1 MIPISQEV
9 IVEAPI
15 LCGYAYLLKRD
26 VGGIKNEKKFK
37 ILIKNQLGNID
48 SEYAFSDE
56 NEAVKAFNY
65 ICSNVSLE
73 IRC

>member
-15 LCGYAYLLKRD
+15 MCGYAYLLKRD

-37 ILIKNQLGNID
+37 IMIKNQLGNID
-48 SEYAFSDE
+48 SEYEFSTEDE
-56 NEAVKAFNY
+56 ALEAFNY
-65 ICSNVSLE
+65 IVSNE
-73 IRC
+73 WFG

>member
-15 LCGYAYLLKRD
+15 MCGYAYLTRRD
-26 VGGIKNEKKFK
+26 VGGIKNDLKFK

-48 SEYAFSDE
+48 SEYEISTEDE
-56 NEAVKAFNY
+56 ALEQFRYIVSNEWF
-65 ICSNVSLE
+65 
-73 IRC
+73 R

>member
-26 VGGIKNEKKFK
+26 VGGIKNDLKFK
-37 ILIKNQLGNID
+37 IIIKNQLGNID
-48 SEYAFSDE
+48 SEYAFSNEDE
-56 NEAVKAFNY
+56 ALEAFNY
-65 ICSNVSLE
+65 IVSNEWSQ
-73 IRC
+73 

>member
-1 MIPISQEV
+1 MNTRSQEV

-15 LCGYAYLLKRD
+15 MCGHALLLKRD

-48 SEYAFSDE
+48 SEYEFSCED
-56 NEAVKAFNY
+56 EAVKAFNY
-65 ICSNVSLE
+65 IVSNE
-73 IRC
+73 WFA

>member
-15 LCGYAYLLKRD
+15 MCGSAYLIRRD
-26 VGGIKNEKKFK
+26 IGEIKNDLKFK

-48 SEYAFSDE
+48 SEYEFSGEDEALEAFDY
-56 NEAVKAFNY
+56 V
-65 ICSNVSLE
+65 CSNE
-73 IRC
+73 WFQ

>member
-15 LCGYAYLLKRD
+15 MCGYAYLLKRD

-37 ILIKNQLGNID
+37 ILIKNQLGNND
-48 SEYAFSDE
+48 SEYEFSTEDEALEAFRYIVS
-56 NEAVKAFNY
+56 NEWF
-65 ICSNVSLE
+65 
-73 IRC
+73 R

>member
-15 LCGYAYLLKRD
+15 MCGYAYLLKRD
-26 VGGIKNEKKFK
+26 VGGIKNDLKLK

-48 SEYAFSDE
+48 SEYAFSNEDE
-56 NEAVKAFNY
+56 ALEAFRYIVSNEWFG
-65 ICSNVSLE
+65 
-73 IRC
+73 

>member
-48 SEYAFSDE
+48 SEYAVSNEDE
-56 NEAVKAFNY
+56 ALEAFRYIVSNEW
-65 ICSNVSLE
+65 LQ
-73 IRC
+73 

>member
-15 LCGYAYLLKRD
+15 MCGYAYLLKRD
-26 VGGIKNEKKFK
+26 VRGIKNDLKLK

-48 SEYAFSDE
+48 SEYEFSVEDE
-56 NEAVKAFNY
+56 ALEAFNY
-65 ICSNVSLE
+65 IVSNE
-73 IRC
+73 WFG

>member
-15 LCGYAYLLKRD
+15 MCGYAYLTRRD
-26 VGGIKNEKKFK
+26 VGGIKNDLKFK

-48 SEYAFSDE
+48 REYAFSNEDE
-56 NEAVKAFNY
+56 ALEAFRYIVSNEWFG
-65 ICSNVSLE
+65 
-73 IRC
+73 

>member
-1 MIPISQEV
+1 MIPIRQEF

-15 LCGYAYLLKRD
+15 MCGYAYLLKRD

-48 SEYAFSDE
+48 NEYEFSVED
-56 NEAVKAFNY
+56 EAVKAFNY
-65 ICSNVSLE
+65 IVSNE
-73 IRC
+73 WFA